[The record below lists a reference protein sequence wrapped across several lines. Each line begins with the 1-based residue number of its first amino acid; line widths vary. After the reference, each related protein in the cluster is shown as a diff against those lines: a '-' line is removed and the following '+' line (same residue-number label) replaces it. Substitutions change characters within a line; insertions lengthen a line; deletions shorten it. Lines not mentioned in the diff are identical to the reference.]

1 MVWGIS
7 AERASLAISQVGSP
21 DRERFHI
28 GMARLAYIEGAIDVE
43 EFEASV
49 AHVLAGGTL
58 DQHGHIHGPLERYSY
73 EIEGSAGPLTV
84 EGWRETR
91 PQ

>member
-1 MVWGIS
+1 MAIPERHRGGLSGAGFDRRAGEMV
-7 AERASLAISQVGSP
+7 
-21 DRERFHI
+21 
-28 GMARLAYIEGAIDVE
+28 DVE